1 MSLNP
6 IEASTRI
13 EELRQ
18 ELHQHNYNYYLLDR
32 PEISDRIFDALME
45 ELIQLEKEFPEFHD
59 ANSPSQRV
67 GGGITKEFPT
77 VQHVAP
83 MLSLSNTYSVE
94 EIEDFGKRLQKII
107 EDPIEFVCE
116 LKYDGAA
123 VSLLYENGQLVRAA
137 TRGDG
142 IQGDDITQNIRTIK
156 SIPLVLHGK
165 GFPKSFEIRGEV
177 FMPIEGFNRLNADR
191 EEAGFEPFANPRNSA
206 AGTLKMQ
213 DSAIVASRPLDCFL
227 YFIQGADLPYDG
239 HFDNLEAARSWG
251 FQVPEYLRKVDSLEG
266 VHAFIEEWAVKR
278 HHLPFEIDGIV
289 IKVNSIRQQEEL
301 GTTAKSPR
309 WAIAYKFPSEQ
320 ASTLLEKITYQVGRT
335 GAITPVANLAPVQL
349 AGTTVRRASLH
360 NADII
365 EKLDVREGDTVYVEK
380 GGEIIPKI
388 VGVDV
393 AKRPANSEPTIYL
406 TECPECATTLV
417 RVDGEA
423 QHYCPNKYG
432 CPPQVRGR
440 IEHFISRKALDI
452 DGLGSETVDQLVRE
466 GLISTFA
473 DLYDL
478 KLNDLLPLE
487 RMGQKSAENLIRGI
501 EASKEIS
508 FERVLY
514 GIGIRFVGSTV
525 AKKLART
532 YRSLEG
538 LRAASKEELMNVN
551 EIGERIAD
559 SVLGFFEDELN
570 AQLLDRL
577 ALAGVQTSLREEE
590 NERGEQLL
598 AGKKIVVSGV
608 FELFSR
614 DQLKEAIEYYGGA
627 NVSSLSKNT
636 DYLIAGD
643 KMGPAKKE
651 KAEKLGIPIISEHD
665 FIELTKEKE

>member
-1 MSLNP
+1 MNLNP
-6 IEASTRI
+6 IEASARI

-18 ELHQHNYNYYLLDR
+18 DLHRHNHNYYLLDR
-32 PEISDRIFDALME
+32 PEISDRTFDALME
-45 ELIQLEKEFPEFHD
+45 ELIQLEKKHPEFFD

-77 VQHVAP
+77 VQHIAP

-94 EIEDFGKRLQKII
+94 EIEDFGKRIQKTI

-123 VSLLYENGQLVRAA
+123 VSLLYENGELVRAA

-142 IQGDDITQNIRTIK
+142 IQGDDITQNMRTIK
-156 SIPLVLHGK
+156 SIPLVLRGK

-213 DSAIVASRPLDCFL
+213 DSSIVASRPLDCFL
-227 YFIQGADLPYDG
+227 YFIQGADLPFDD

-251 FQVPEYLRKVDSLEG
+251 FQVPEYLNKVDALEG
-266 VHAFIEEWAVKR
+266 VHDFIEHWAVQR
-278 HHLPFEIDGIV
+278 HQLPFEIDGIV

-320 ASTLLEKITYQVGRT
+320 AATLLEKITYQVGRT

-365 EKLDVREGDTVYVEK
+365 EKLDVREGDTVFVEK

-388 VGVDV
+388 VGLDLT
-393 AKRPANSEPTIYL
+393 KRPAHLLPTHYL
-406 TECPECATTLV
+406 SACPECSTTLI

-423 QHYCPNKYG
+423 QHYCPNKIG

-466 GLISTFA
+466 ELIKTYA
-473 DLYDL
+473 DLYSL
-478 KLNDLLPLE
+478 KLSDLLPLE

-508 FERVLY
+508 FERVLF

-538 LRAASKEELMNVN
+538 LSNASKEELMNVN
-551 EIGERIAD
+551 EIGERIAQ
-559 SVLGFFEDELN
+559 SVVDFFDDELN
-570 AQLLDRL
+570 VQLLEKL

-590 NERGEQLL
+590 NQRGEQLL

-608 FELFSR
+608 FEVFSR

-627 NVSSLSKNT
+627 NVSSLSKKT

-651 KAEKLGIPIISEHD
+651 KAENLGIPIISERD
-665 FIELTKEKE
+665 FIELTKGKE